1 MMLMYSI
8 NTMSAHV
15 CTKCNFNTN
24 NVYNWNKHILTQ
36 KHLRERKV
44 ISCLNCDQTF
54 EYQSIFKRH
63 KSTCNK
69 RVETDEKKKRDRMAA
84 DMICQLVEQNKELRE
99 LLMSQ
104 TDQIENIVKNAEKQ
118 ITDKIEK
125 QLQLVITKPTR
136 SRKQPNPVIQ
146 QINNGTINAQTN
158 QKFNINVF
166 LNVKCKDALNLSDF
180 IESIKVEVEDVER
193 LGELGFA
200 DGISH
205 IIIGA
210 LENLDLYKRPIHC
223 KKKTMY
229 VKDEDKWSEDEKRQQ
244 IMRLVRNVSQ
254 KNLRVLCSKLMGP
267 ERMDTES
274 PDYDKQVAL
283 IRQVNGG
290 KHRDASERDII
301 HQIDE
306 FVQLYEKALMDADFT
321 KAELDEMERRLC
333 GEDSLV

>member
-1 MMLMYSI
+1 MT
-8 NTMSAHV
+8 NFF
-15 CTKCNFNTN
+15 CKKCDYVTDILC
-24 NVYNWNKHILTQ
+24 NWEKHTLTRKHI
-36 KHLRERKV
+36 R
-44 ISCLNCDQTF
+44 
-54 EYQSIFKRH
+54 
-63 KSTCNK
+63 
-69 RVETDEKKKRDRMAA
+69 DEKKIVCEFCGKTYKTTYTLNRHINTVCNKPVEHEEPDDNKITAE
-84 DMICQLVEQNKELRE
+84 MISQLIKQNDDLKQMLEERIATQTKE
-99 LLMSQ
+99 
-104 TDQIENIVKNAEKQ
+104 

-125 QLQLVITKPTR
+125 QQQQLEQVVSAKPTR
-136 SRKQPNPVIQ
+136 SRKQS
-146 QINNGTINAQTN
+146 NNGTINNNNINNTINN

-200 DGISH
+200 AGISH

-229 VKDEDKWSEDEKRQQ
+229 VKEEDKWSEDEKRQQ

-290 KHRDASERDII
+290 RHRDSSEHDIVK
-301 HQIDE
+301 QIDE
-306 FVQLYEKALMDADFT
+306 FVQLYEQALMDADFT
-321 KAELDEMERRLC
+321 REELDEMERRIC
-333 GEDSLV
+333 GAESLV

>member
-1 MMLMYSI
+1 MEYTCEKCKYSTNI
-8 NTMSAHV
+8 QSNLVKHFK
-15 CTKCNFNTN
+15 TK
-24 NVYNWNKHILTQ
+24 KHIEDEHPQPQVELICNICMRSFKTKYTLT
-36 KHLRERKV
+36 
-44 ISCLNCDQTF
+44 
-54 EYQSIFKRH
+54 RH
-63 KSTCNK
+63 KNNIC
-69 RVETDEKKKRDRMAA
+69 EKPEVVVDVTRRNDKMAA

-125 QLQLVITKPTR
+125 QLQLVIAKPTR
-136 SRKQPNPVIQ
+136 SRKQANPVIQ
-146 QINNGTINAQTN
+146 QINNGTINTQTN
-158 QKFNINVF
+158 QNFNINVF

-301 HQIDE
+301 NQIDE

>member
-1 MMLMYSI
+1 
-8 NTMSAHV
+8 MSAHV
-15 CTKCNFNTN
+15 CTKCNYNTIST
-24 NVYNWNKHILTQ
+24 YNWNKHILTQ

-69 RVETDEKKKRDRMAA
+69 KIEGDEKKTRDKMAA

-125 QLQLVITKPTR
+125 QLQLVIAKPTR
-136 SRKQPNPVIQ
+136 SRKQPNA
-146 QINNGTINAQTN
+146 INNGTVNNGIINNN

-200 DGISH
+200 AGISH

-229 VKDEDKWSEDEKRQQ
+229 VKEEDKWSEDEKRQQ

-290 KHRDASERDII
+290 RHRDSSEHDIVK
-301 HQIDE
+301 QIDE
-306 FVQLYEKALMDADFT
+306 FVQLYEQALMDADFT
-321 KAELDEMERRLC
+321 REELDEMERRIC
-333 GEDSLV
+333 GAESLV